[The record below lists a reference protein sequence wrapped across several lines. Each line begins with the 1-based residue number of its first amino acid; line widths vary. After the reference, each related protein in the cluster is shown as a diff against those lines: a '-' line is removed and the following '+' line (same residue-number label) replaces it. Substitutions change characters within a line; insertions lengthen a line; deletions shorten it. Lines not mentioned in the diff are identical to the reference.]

1 MKILVVE
8 DEAELAEVVAYNLRQ
23 QGYTAILAPDADT
36 AMRLAHERRPDLIL
50 LDVMLPGGSGMDICR
65 RLRGEGDT
73 VPILMLTARA
83 SENDRVQGLET
94 GADDYLTKPFS
105 MRELMARVKALL
117 RRTGTI
123 EESSHITL
131 AVLEMTMDTEKRE
144 ATRKGEVISLSRKEF
159 DLLAFLAHH
168 PGKVFDRVTLLKE
181 VWGEDSFI
189 TERTVDVHI
198 RWLREKIEPE
208 PSTPQFLR
216 TVRGL
221 GYKLQLN

>member
-8 DEAELAEVVAYNLRQ
+8 DEAELAEVVVYNLRQ
-23 QGYTAILAPDADT
+23 QGYTAIIAGDAET
-36 AMRLAHERRPDLIL
+36 AMRLAHERRPDVIL
-50 LDVMLPGGSGMDICR
+50 LDVMLPGGSGMEICH
-65 RLRGEGDT
+65 RLRQEGDN

-83 SENDRVQGLET
+83 AENDRIQGLET

-117 RRTGTI
+117 RRAGTV
-123 EESSHITL
+123 EDSTKITI
-131 AVLEMTMDTEKRE
+131 APLEFVMDTEKRE
-144 ATRKGEVISLSRKEF
+144 ATLKGDNVSFSRKEF
-159 DLLAFLAHH
+159 DLLAFLARH
-168 PGKVFDRVTLLKE
+168 PGRVFDRTTLLTQ

-198 RWLREKIEPE
+198 RWLRQKIEPE
-208 PSTPQFLR
+208 PSTPQYLR

-221 GYKLQLN
+221 GYKLQI